1 MLINKKSFQVLFVE
15 SCFQPLTIFA
25 KKDTIL
31 EEIKVKNSSQN
42 EKDKKTLI
50 FFLRNV

>member
-1 MLINKKSFQVLFVE
+1 MLINEKTFQVLFVE